1 MSIRILPQNLI
12 NQIAA
17 GEVIER
23 PSSVIKELVENAID
37 AGASEIAIKII
48 EGGKSFISVQDNGSG
63 MDQESLKMCILTHA
77 TSKLQEDNLFDI
89 HTFGFRGEALPSIA
103 SISRLTI
110 ETAFKDEAWQMQMES
125 SKVLFIKPINKKQG
139 TLIIVNDLF
148 FATPARLKFLKST
161 ATEADSCI
169 NVVNKIAL
177 AFKNI
182 TLKFFNS
189 DKLKLNYEKTD
200 DIKKRISDVLG
211 NDAIENMSEIEFK
224 KDNMKLFGYIS
235 TPTYNKSSLGCQ
247 YFFVNNRPVKDSV
260 FAAAL
265 RSAYQGLIPPGRF
278 VPSVLF
284 LELPYD
290 EVDVNAHPA
299 KVEVRFKNAEKV
311 RYLLFSSIKQALRN
325 VAKNSVHVEFGDLVN
340 KKVAVVG
347 GESEILEAF
356 ESQSEML
363 NSDFENISHK
373 NSSCINY
380 NFAEI
385 KTPISKEAENSLTEA
400 KEVFALK
407 QSFNRPFK
415 DDLNKLA
422 LFLGKQKDEAHFIQ
436 NISDFKEPLDI
447 QDFCQNESLEGE
459 ISLGK
464 AVAQISNT
472 YIIAQNF
479 NDLIIIDQHAAAERI
494 TLEKL
499 KKNIKLDSQVLL
511 MPEVCNLSESKVEIL
526 EKNLEF
532 LNKFGIHFDKMSSDL
547 ISVNSLPAIFEDCN
561 AKALINDI
569 SDDFVSFNNTTTLD
583 DKVHKI
589 FSTKSC
595 HNSLRAGKKLSF
607 DAMNSLLRQM
617 EKTPNIAQCCH
628 GRPSY
633 VVISIADLNKFFE
646 RS

>member
-373 NSSCINY
+373 NSSCINN
-380 NFAEI
+380 NFVEI
-385 KTPISKEAENSLTEA
+385 KTPISKGAEHSFA
-400 KEVFALK
+400 EVIETFPLK
-407 QSFNRPFK
+407 PSFNRPFK

-422 LFLGKQKDEAHFIQ
+422 LFLGKKKDEAPFIQ
-436 NISDFKEPLDI
+436 NTSDFKESLDI
-447 QDFCQNESLEGE
+447 QDSCQNEPLEGE

-547 ISVNSLPAIFEDCN
+547 ISVNSLPAVFEDCN